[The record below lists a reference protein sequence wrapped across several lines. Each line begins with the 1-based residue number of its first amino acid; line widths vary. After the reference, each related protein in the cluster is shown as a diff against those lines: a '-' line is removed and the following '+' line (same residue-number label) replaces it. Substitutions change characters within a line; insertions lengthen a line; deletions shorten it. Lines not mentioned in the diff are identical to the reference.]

1 MAGGGGNQKSTVHEA
16 APHQRRLMSWSYL
29 QTPGRSAAALRLQA
43 ISVTDQMSE
52 RRYRPAAQIALVM
65 CLKCKLRGNR
75 NNMRSLL
82 QQLFPFSLCDSS
94 LKKGNQHSIRNYAI
108 FNVVFIRPHSE
119 KAQQGGRYPR
129 FIPQCKVMQV
139 RILGNLPIGVNMG
152 VSGCLSVFV
161 SSDVIDWP
169 PVQGLPR
176 PSGIGSSP
184 PNGCD

>member
-1 MAGGGGNQKSTVHEA
+1 MVIFSFFLSLSFQFCWCHGNFKRSHKTRREGGKRSVLFSLCLLLGDLADGWGGRRGGNQKSTVHEA

-65 CLKCKLRGNR
+65 CLKCKPRGNR

-94 LKKGNQHSIRNYAI
+94 LKKKRWH
-108 FNVVFIRPHSE
+108 
-119 KAQQGGRYPR
+119 
-129 FIPQCKVMQV
+129 
-139 RILGNLPIGVNMG
+139 L
-152 VSGCLSVFV
+152 VSATKLHKKLHDF
-161 SSDVIDWP
+161 
-169 PVQGLPR
+169 
-176 PSGIGSSP
+176 
-184 PNGCD
+184 